1 MTATIPSQLQ
11 KALQKLSNNSRYK
24 NLCKLKMNKKTKIL
38 NCQEPLKINTEGLGL
53 GFGEGLGAGVGDGLG
68 LGYN

>member
-1 MTATIPSQLQ
+1 MTATIPSQ
-11 KALQKLSNNSRYK
+11 KALQKLSNKYLTGYK

-38 NCQEPLKINTEGLGL
+38 KCQEPLKINTEGLGL

-68 LGYN
+68 YN

>member
-1 MTATIPSQLQ
+1 
-11 KALQKLSNNSRYK
+11 
-24 NLCKLKMNKKTKIL
+24 MNKKHKIL

>member
-1 MTATIPSQLQ
+1 
-11 KALQKLSNNSRYK
+11 
-24 NLCKLKMNKKTKIL
+24 MNKKTKIL

-53 GFGEGLGAGVGDGLG
+53 VFGEGLGAGVGDGLG

>member
-1 MTATIPSQLQ
+1 MKPLVDKNFYRPVSLIRI
-11 KALQKLSNNSRYK
+11 KLKTSV
-24 NLCKLKMNKKTKIL
+24 KMNKKTKIL